1 MTRLVTA
8 FWICLVLAC
17 CSEETTEL
25 QDQIAEQQKALTVT
39 QVAHDREATHLKE
52 MRDSLQ
58 VRIGR
63 NVDMGMER
71 KQAEAVEQALFASQE
86 AVVKA
91 GERDLKLKREY
102 LVLLKKRLHALT
114 GGP

>member
-1 MTRLVTA
+1 MRTVMVLSLCAALV
-8 FWICLVLAC
+8 F
-17 CSEETTEL
+17 CSRKAVEL
-25 QDQIAEQQKALTVT
+25 QDQIAGQEKVLAAAQA
-39 QVAHDREATHLKE
+39 AHDREVTHLKE
-52 MRDSLQ
+52 IRDSLQ

-63 NVDMGMER
+63 NVDLGMEA
-71 KQAEAVEQALFASQE
+71 KQAEAVERALLASQE

-102 LVLLKKRLHALT
+102 LALLKKRLHALT

>member
-8 FWICLVLAC
+8 FWICLALVC
-17 CSEETTEL
+17 CSEEAVEL
-25 QDQIAEQQKALTVT
+25 QDQIAEQEKVFSKA
-39 QVAHDREATHLKE
+39 QAAHDREAAHLKE

-63 NVDMGMER
+63 NVDLGMER
-71 KQAEAVEQALFASQE
+71 KQAESVERALLASQE

-91 GERDLKLKREY
+91 GERDLVLKREY
-102 LVLLKKRLHALT
+102 LALLKKRLHALT